1 MCENKGVRVILIIGN
16 KLCSQCQ
23 DSLDL
28 TIHQRVST
36 GNLVQ
41 LRVMETTFA
50 TVSPLVVS
58 FCIFLCGVLFFYFL
72 YSKRNSSRQKK
83 KTTMKKAR
91 ISLLL

>member
-16 KLCSQCQ
+16 KLCSQCL

-58 FCIFLCGVLFFYFL
+58 FCIFL
-72 YSKRNSSRQKK
+72 
-83 KTTMKKAR
+83 
-91 ISLLL
+91 

>member
-16 KLCSQCQ
+16 KLCSQCL

-58 FCIFLCGVLFFYFL
+58 FCIVFFFLFFL
-72 YSKRNSSRQKK
+72 YSKRNRSRQKK
-83 KTTMKKAR
+83 KTTMKKSPHITAPLK
-91 ISLLL
+91 S